1 MSLRTDLLAT
11 VDLVRTLRG
20 PDGFD
25 IATVQVTIVRR
36 TWAGGR
42 RGSGAP
48 SDVTVLAISEW
59 TKVRQVSERLVAS
72 SGGLYTMNDIKVGPI
87 TPSFTGGGFS
97 PADLKPVGL
106 TGQEIVY
113 ILSGAM
119 TGEYA
124 LINLDTTRPFRYE
137 MILRRT
143 SP

>member
-1 MSLRTDLLAT
+1 MS
-11 VDLVRTLRG
+11 VRTELLVTADEARALRG
-20 PDGFD
+20 PAGVD
-25 IATVQVTIVRR
+25 IETVNVTIVRR

-48 SDVTVLAISEW
+48 TDVAVVTLPIYY
-59 TKVRQVSERLVAS
+59 KIRQVSERLVAS

-87 TPSFTGGGFS
+87 TPSFSGGGFS

-113 ILSGAM
+113 VLSGALV
-119 TGEYA
+119 GEYA
-124 LINLDTTRPFRYE
+124 LINLDTTRPFRYT